1 MWRRGPR
8 TMKLTSPSP
17 NEVSYSSLS
26 WHQSKA
32 IAGVR
37 FAIKRVS
44 LAQRLELNKRVRE
57 MTLQYEFLKAGPA
70 ADQLEA
76 TWADLLVRKLYV
88 EWGLAGI
95 EGLLIDGE
103 ATSVELLIDKGPE
116 ELVDEIV
123 SVLQE
128 EIGLSE
134 EERKNF

>member
-1 MWRRGPR
+1 MWRREPR

-17 NEVSYSSLS
+17 SEVSYSSLS
-26 WHQSKA
+26 WRQSKT
-32 IAGVR
+32 IEGVR
-37 FAIKRVS
+37 FAIRRVS

-57 MTLQYEFLKAGPA
+57 LTLQYEFLKAGPA

-76 TWADLLVRKLYV
+76 TWADLLVRKLYI
-88 EWGLAGI
+88 EWGLAGL
-95 EGLLIDGE
+95 EGLSIDGE
-103 ATSVELLIDKGPE
+103 TASVELLIDKGPE

-123 SVLQE
+123 SALQE

>member
-1 MWRRGPR
+1 MWRREPR

-17 NEVSYSSLS
+17 SEVSYSSLS
-26 WHQSKA
+26 WRRSKT
-32 IAGVR
+32 IEGVR

-57 MTLQYEFLKAGPA
+57 LTLQYEFLKAGPA

-76 TWADLLVRKLYV
+76 TWADLLVRKLYI
-88 EWGLAGI
+88 EWGLAGL
-95 EGLLIDGE
+95 EGLSIDGE
-103 ATSVELLIDKGPE
+103 TASVELLIDKGPE

-123 SVLQE
+123 SALQE

>member
-1 MWRRGPR
+1 
-8 TMKLTSPSP
+8 MKLTSPSRDG
-17 NEVSYSSLS
+17 VSYSSLS
-26 WHQSKA
+26 WHESKA

-37 FAIKRVS
+37 FAIRRVS

-57 MTLQYEFLKAGPA
+57 LTLRYEFLKAGPA

-88 EWGLAGI
+88 EWGLAGL

-103 ATSVELLIDKGPE
+103 SASVELLIDKGPE

>member
-17 NEVSYSSLS
+17 KEVSYASLS
-26 WHQSKA
+26 WHESKA

-57 MTLQYEFLKAGPA
+57 LTLQHEFLKAGPA

>member
-1 MWRRGPR
+1 MWRTGLQ

-17 NEVSYSSLS
+17 RKASYSSLS
-26 WHQSKA
+26 WHESMTIEGA
-32 IAGVR
+32 R

-57 MTLQYEFLKAGPA
+57 LTLRHEFLKAGPG

-76 TWADLLVRKLYV
+76 TWADLLVQKLYV
-88 EWGLAGI
+88 EWGLAEL
-95 EGLLIDGE
+95 EGLSIDGQA
-103 ATSVELLIDKGPE
+103 ATVELLIDKGPE
-116 ELVDEIV
+116 ELVAEVV
-123 SVLQE
+123 SALQA

>member
-1 MWRRGPR
+1 MWRRGSR

-17 NEVSYSSLS
+17 DEVNYSSLS
-26 WHQSKA
+26 WHKSKA
-32 IAGVR
+32 IASVR

-57 MTLQYEFLKAGPA
+57 LTLQYEFLKAGPA

-88 EWGLAGI
+88 EWGLAGL

-103 ATSVELLIDKGPE
+103 AASVELLIDKGPE